1 MLCSFNNETPKQATI
16 RVGNQ
21 IKIQWSDGPKMSYEP
36 IPPINGQNYED
47 ALGGRWTVLNRLQ
60 GVDRILKL
68 ENLSNQNIISCQANS
83 KNIR

>member
-1 MLCSFNNETPKQATI
+1 M
-16 RVGNQ
+16 
-21 IKIQWSDGPKMSYEP
+21 
-36 IPPINGQNYED
+36 NGQNYED